1 MNNFIEVHMKDGRSM
16 LINIASISYI
26 APYHRVDDVYKCE
39 IVTVECTS
47 DQHYPVRETYEQVVD
62 KIKRCSSTM
71 VIS

>member
-16 LINIASISYI
+16 LINIASISSI
-26 APYHRVDDVYKCE
+26 APYHRHDNDYRCE
-39 IVTVECTS
+39 IVTVDCSS

-71 VIS
+71 VIT